1 MKALL
6 EILSADLI
14 VAVLGAGVAVL
25 ASVVY
30 AARARALAREVQKE
44 RERLRLEEE
53 QQKAQ
58 LEAQERE
65 LKLQAKEEA
74 LRLRSKIEDE
84 LKQARREVETQK
96 RRLDQREDA
105 LDHRK
110 AEMDAREREIERRER
125 QLQEKETQLE
135 QLATR
140 LQEELERV
148 SSMTRE
154 EAREVLLARVAEELE
169 ADTAQLVRAAEER
182 VRAEAQR
189 KATEIIAEAI
199 QRCAVEQTSET
210 TVSVVALPSD
220 EMKGRIIGREG
231 RNIRTF
237 EQLTGVDL
245 IVDDTP
251 EAVVISAFDPVRREI
266 ARVALEQLVSDGRI
280 HPGRIEEVIERARR
294 TVDERIKEAG
304 ERAAFET
311 GVSGLQPEVIKL
323 LGKLQYRTSYGQN
336 VLNHSIEVSHLA
348 GMMAGEIG
356 AKVAVARRA
365 GLLHDIGKALD
376 FERNGPHALLGADV
390 ARSRGE
396 NREVVHAIAAH
407 HEDVP
412 MESVEAWLIQAA
424 DAISA
429 SRPGARRETLEAYLK
444 RLQELEELAAAF
456 DGVER
461 VFAIQAG
468 REIRVLVRPD
478 RVDDLGA
485 HRLAR
490 AMAEQIEK
498 QLDYPGQIRVT
509 VIRETRAIEYAK

>member
-1 MKALL
+1 MFDL
-6 EILSADLI
+6 ETI
-14 VAVLGAGVAVL
+14 VAVLGAAAAVL
-25 ASVVY
+25 AIWIY
-30 AARARALAREVQKE
+30 GARAKAMRQEVEKE
-44 RERLRLEEE
+44 RERLAKEAEE
-53 QQKAQ
+53 Q
-58 LEAQERE
+58 EAHLAARERE
-65 LKLQAKEEA
+65 LRVQAKEEA
-74 LRLRSKIEDE
+74 LRLRHKIEEE
-84 LKQARREVETQK
+84 LKQERREIETQK
-96 RRLDQREDA
+96 RRLDQREEG
-105 LDHRK
+105 LDRKK
-110 AEMDAREREIERRER
+110 AELEARERNLDQREKNLVQREERAARATE
-125 QLQEKETQLE
+125 ELE
-135 QLATR
+135 A
-140 LQEELERV
+140 ELERV
-148 SSMTRE
+148 SGMTVAQ
-154 EAREVLLARVAEELE
+154 ARDVLLARVSQEIDEDATKL
-169 ADTAQLVRAAEER
+169 LRAAEER
-182 VRAEAQR
+182 LHQEAQR
-189 KATEIIAEAI
+189 RAAKIVAEAI
-199 QRCAVEQTSET
+199 QRCAVDQTCET
-210 TVSVVALPSD
+210 TVSVVALPTD

-280 HPGRIEEVIERARR
+280 HPGRIEEVVEGARR
-294 TVDERIKEAG
+294 TIEERIKEAG
-304 ERAAFET
+304 ERAAYET
-311 GVSGLQPEVIKL
+311 GVTGLHPELIRL

-336 VLNHSIEVSHLA
+336 VLAHSIEVAHLS
-348 GMMAGEIG
+348 GMIAGEIG

-376 FERNGPHALLGADV
+376 FERNGPHALLGAEV
-390 ARSRGE
+390 ARSRNE

-412 MESVEAWLIQAA
+412 KESVEAWIVQSA

-444 RLQELEELAAAF
+444 RLQELEELASGF

-468 REIRVLVRPD
+468 REIRVIVRPE

-490 AMAEQIEK
+490 SMAERIE
-498 QLDYPGQIRVT
+498 QDMDYPGQIRVT
-509 VIRETRAIEYAK
+509 VIRETRAVEYAK